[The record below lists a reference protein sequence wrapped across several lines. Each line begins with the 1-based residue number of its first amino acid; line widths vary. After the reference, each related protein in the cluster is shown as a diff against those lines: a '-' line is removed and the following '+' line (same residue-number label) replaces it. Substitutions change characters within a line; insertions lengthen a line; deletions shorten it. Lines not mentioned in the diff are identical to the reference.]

1 MHHSLVKLGQKIVA
15 SLPPLPWKL
24 LLLAAAVNAVFS
36 LEVVSW
42 GRSYWVNQ
50 FCFCL
55 PLQTSIRTKF
65 SLSKSTDID
74 NWFQFSYVIKIIHLQ
89 SKSLKHCMFW
99 HSSRIVN
106 RIYFDPILC
115 SRTESSHMEDR
126 LVGADIHHHFS
137 ITRIE
142 HLKKG
147 KKSNAKIATIV
158 WYSKWYQ
165 KNPAN

>member
-15 SLPPLPWKL
+15 SLL
-24 LLLAAAVNAVFS
+24 LTGSCCHAVNAVFS

-147 KKSNAKIATIV
+147 KE
-158 WYSKWYQ
+158 SKC
-165 KNPAN
+165 KNCYNFMA